1 MLKKKDKVYGGKK
14 MVQWGQMIPQSLME
28 EKESYLK
35 QLEKRKIISSLN
47 LERRNTIRDIERLKR
62 E

>member
-1 MLKKKDKVYGGKK
+1 
-14 MVQWGQMIPQSLME
+14 MIPQSLME